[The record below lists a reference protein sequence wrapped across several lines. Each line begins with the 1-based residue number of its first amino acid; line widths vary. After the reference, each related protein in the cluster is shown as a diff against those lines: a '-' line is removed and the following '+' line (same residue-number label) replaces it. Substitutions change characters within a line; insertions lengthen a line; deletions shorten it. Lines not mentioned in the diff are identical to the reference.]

1 MRMVASPCGKRR
13 RRGARSPLT
22 TPAAVGRSASGQ
34 GLAGRSASGRGP
46 ARGAFGGCCWT
57 VCHV

>member
-34 GLAGRSASGRGP
+34 VLAGRSASGRGP
-46 ARGAFGGCCWT
+46 ARGA
-57 VCHV
+57 